1 MRADDHEDDGY
12 EEAAI
17 SYAVGVLTYMQNG
30 GKLSDIDATASEI
43 LRLNGR
49 ELKARVP
56 GALKATVLM
65 DAVEDMTRRHNH
77 TAADAVFRDMM
88 AQARIA
94 GRIRTRVRENVE
106 SFKDIAADIVTA
118 HENGTCIR
126 GANPAADHVVDV
138 IKRYGKWPVLAAAAL
153 IRQDPED
160 FPDIP
165 ADKVEE
171 FMDDSYL
178 LAGATVRTALEA
190 YAKAES
196 ESGTGSGLARLYDR
210 LDKAGGVDRFDWGSY
225 ADDGMLPTE
234 GLHFVVLPVPA
245 GESGTYIFGS

>member
-1 MRADDHEDDGY
+1 MSAEEDGY
-12 EEAAI
+12 EESAI
-17 SYAVGVLTYMQNG
+17 GYAVSALTYVQNG

-43 LRLNGR
+43 LRLAAR
-49 ELKARVP
+49 EFRARVP

-65 DAVEDMTRRHNH
+65 DSVEEMRLRHNDR
-77 TAADAVFRDMM
+77 AADAVFSDMM

-94 GRIRTRVRENVE
+94 GRIKARVRENMQ
-106 SFKDIAADIVTA
+106 SFRDIAADVVTA
-118 HENGTCIR
+118 HENGTYIR
-126 GANPAADHVVDV
+126 SANPAADHVVDT
-138 IKRYGKWPVLAAAAL
+138 IKKYGKWPVLAAAAL
-153 IRQDPED
+153 IQQNPED

-190 YAKAES
+190 YAKS
-196 ESGTGSGLARLYDR
+196 EADSGTGSGLARLYDQ

-225 ADDGMLPTE
+225 ATDDMTPMQ
-234 GLHFVVLPVPA
+234 GLHFVVMPVPA
-245 GESGTYIFGS
+245 GENGTYMFGS